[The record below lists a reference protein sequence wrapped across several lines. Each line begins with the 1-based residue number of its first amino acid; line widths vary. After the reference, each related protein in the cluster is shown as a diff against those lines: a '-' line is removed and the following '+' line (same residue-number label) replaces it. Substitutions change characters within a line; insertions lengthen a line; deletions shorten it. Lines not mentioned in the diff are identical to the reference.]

1 MLLSSQTNLAGTM
14 TPFLNI
20 HRTTFTVANFL
31 SWAKNGELALSP
43 SFQRRPVWPKKAKS
57 YLIDTL
63 SRGLP
68 IPIVFVREITDIDT
82 LKTIREVVDG
92 QQRLRTLISF
102 IDPASLKDFKESAD
116 KFQITRTHNK
126 ELSLK
131 DFSEFPDQ
139 VRKNLLSY
147 QIPVHVL
154 PPDMPDSQVLDI
166 FRRMNAT
173 GTKLN
178 KQELRNAEFFGQ
190 FIQSVY
196 ASAHGNLQ
204 RWRRWGIFSEQQIA
218 RMDEAEFVSE
228 LYILIMNGISEQS
241 EAVITK
247 AYKDYDTEFPNREQ
261 IEDRFSNVMAVIEDA
276 FGEKIAK
283 SRISNR
289 GIFYAYFAMTYE
301 MLFGL
306 GSSLAAPANTGV
318 RVKLEK
324 ASIAA
329 SKALSSFV
337 DLPEDIRIALS
348 GRLNRKSVRQT
359 VYEYLQKFVAD

>member
-1 MLLSSQTNLAGTM
+1 M

-31 SWAKNGELALSP
+31 SWARNGELALSP

-68 IPIVFVREITDIDT
+68 IPIVFLREITDIDT

-102 IDPASLKDFKESAD
+102 IDPTALKDFKESAD
-116 KFQITRTHNK
+116 SFQVARSHNS
-126 ELSLK
+126 ELANKTFAEL
-131 DFSEFPDQ
+131 PD
-139 VRKNLLSY
+139 RIKKNLLAY

-154 PPDMPDSQVLDI
+154 PPDTPDSQVLDI

-178 KQELRNAEFFGQ
+178 NQELRNAEFFGQ

-228 LYILIMNGISEQS
+228 LYILILNGISEQS
-241 EAVITK
+241 KPVITR
-247 AYKDYDTEFPNREQ
+247 AYKDYDVNFNERDLVEERFSHTMSA
-261 IEDRFSNVMAVIEDA
+261 IEDI
-276 FGEKIAK
+276 FGD
-283 SRISNR
+283 RIRATRLSNR
-289 GIFYAYFAMTYE
+289 GIFYAYFAAIYTVYY
-301 MLFGL
+301 GL
-306 GSSLAAPANTGV
+306 RSPLDEAPRPDVRAKIERGSVAA
-318 RVKLEK
+318 
-324 ASIAA
+324 AA
-329 SKALSSFV
+329 ALRTNA
-337 DLPEDIRIALS
+337 DLPEDVRLALS
-348 GRLNRKSVRQT
+348 GRLNRRSVRIT
-359 VYEYLQKFVAD
+359 LYNYLMTFFPD